1 VFDPYRQIYNYPVDA
16 LPKEMGDAVCA
27 VTGSTKASDALVV
40 PIILSAA
47 AAAVQGVADIQKPYS
62 RYEDRMPTSMF
73 FGVIANSGDRKSSA
87 LKQVQGPF
95 EEFEQGLLQDT
106 KDGVEGATEVAHHF
120 LLEEATEK
128 GVVDLFRSGAKSVFY
143 ALDEGALLF
152 DKRLDVPALC
162 KRFDGATIR
171 HTSRTE
177 GSIFVA
183 DTRASMCMLTQGVT
197 FDRVMKKKGDVLVEA
212 GLLPRMLM
220 SFCTDVAAFPGR
232 FYTPVAVPGQY
243 ETLITP
249 FHDRLRAL
257 LRQYAQRLGD
267 SGNKRQ
273 LLVLHPQ
280 AACLWTAFA
289 REMEHE
295 YAISP
300 QWLDVR
306 AFVMRAAE
314 HALRLAAVLHWFSSE
329 DSQVPESSMQS
340 ACRIVMWHL
349 GQAKKAFGEPPAEI
363 RARQLAGLLY
373 EYLARASL
381 IASPARITRS
391 QVLRCG
397 PSELR
402 NAAHLNLALFQL
414 RNAGQVVMVSQKGR
428 EEIVLVNHHPPM
440 ASYEVV
446 GGRGLGSQRA

>member
-1 VFDPYRQIYNYPVDA
+1 
-16 LPKEMGDAVCA
+16 
-27 VTGSTKASDALVV
+27 
-40 PIILSAA
+40 
-47 AAAVQGVADIQKPYS
+47 
-62 RYEDRMPTSMF
+62 
-73 FGVIANSGDRKSSA
+73 
-87 LKQVQGPF
+87 
-95 EEFEQGLLQDT
+95 
-106 KDGVEGATEVAHHF
+106 
-120 LLEEATEK
+120 
-128 GVVDLFRSGAKSVFY
+128 
-143 ALDEGALLF
+143 
-152 DKRLDVPALC
+152 
-162 KRFDGATIR
+162 
-171 HTSRTE
+171 
-177 GSIFVA
+177 
-183 DTRASMCMLTQGVT
+183 MCMLTQGVT